1 VLVPLVGDVRLGR
14 TVRLRWREAILI
26 GKDATAAERR
36 RFYNA
41 LREIKWLPPRAHS
54 AILQALG
61 SSSLRKQKFDDETRR
76 MMRLQHRI
84 DQGAT
89 RKQIAAGEGIK
100 VSALNKQLQRFRDQQ
115 RLGKGDIARIASQK
129 KIALLKKR
137 KQERGKK

>member
-1 VLVPLVGDVRLGR
+1 MSSKEKERPWIVALVPLVGDVRLGR

-61 SSSLRKQKFDDETRR
+61 SSSLRKQKFDDDTRPT
-76 MMRLQHRI
+76 MPSHHPI
-84 DQGAT
+84 DHG
-89 RKQIAAGEGIK
+89 
-100 VSALNKQLQRFRDQQ
+100 
-115 RLGKGDIARIASQK
+115 
-129 KIALLKKR
+129 
-137 KQERGKK
+137 